1 MHNERRH
8 SGGRRFPHRDNPV
21 RGERP
26 GRGRVQ
32 RGDVRAATL
41 ILLAEQPMHGYQ
53 LMQAMTERTDGA
65 WRPSPGAIYPT
76 IAQLEDEGL
85 VTTKVEGGRKL
96 VSLTGSGRAYLD
108 DPDHGVIDPFAAI
121 TASDAETPSLRAAVA
136 EVHSAAKSVA
146 INGTPAQ
153 VAAAQS
159 VLAEAR
165 RALYLILAE
174 GTDAPTE
181 GTAESP

>member
-8 SGGRRFPHRDNPV
+8 SGGRRFQRHDHPV
-21 RGERP
+21 RGERR

-41 ILLAEQPMHGYQ
+41 TLLAEQPMHGYQ
-53 LMQAMTERTDGA
+53 LMQAITERTGGV
-65 WRPSPGAIYPT
+65 WQPSPGAIYPT

-85 VTTKVEGGRKL
+85 VSTHAEGGRKL
-96 VSLTGSGRAYLD
+96 VSLTDAGRAYLD
-108 DPDHGVIDPFAAI
+108 DSCNGVTDPFAAI
-121 TASDAETPSLRAAVA
+121 TASDAEAPGLRTAIA
-136 EVHSAAKSVA
+136 EVHRAARSVA
-146 INGTPAQ
+146 INGTRTQ

-159 VLAEAR
+159 VLADAR

-174 GTDAPTE
+174 GPDASTQEP
-181 GTAESP
+181 GDPS